1 MTPLFLII
9 LSIAAATLN
18 SQNQNLVKVPEAAP
32 IRVGYKPQFSSFMCQ
47 RKYTYSNINGLS
59 YNLYIGDDGLIE
71 LIYFSNDEVNVN
83 YSLGIQI
90 LH

>member
-9 LSIAAATLN
+9 LSIAATTLYT
-18 SQNQNLVKVPEAAP
+18 QDQNLVKVPDSVP
-32 IRVGYKPQFSSFMCQ
+32 IRAVYKPQFSSFICQ

-71 LIYFSNDEVNVN
+71 LIYFSNDKVNVKM
-83 YSLGIQI
+83 SSGIEI